1 MFESKKELDMSR
13 RNFKQIATGVALLAL
28 ALGAT
33 LINVKRTKASD
44 DDDFDGDSRIQRG
57 FEIAPVKLNLKGNN
71 RALVGLGSYIV
82 NTGGCNDCHSSAT
95 YATGGNPFLGEPK
108 KINKDLYLGGGAT
121 FIPAHPPNF
130 PAIISRNLT
139 PDKTGAPEGGAS
151 FEEFRSI
158 IRTGIDPD
166 RAHLQYGPYL
176 QVMPWPAFQDWTERD
191 IRAVY
196 EYLRAVPCVEGD
208 PGLPNPRPIGTRCK

>member
-1 MFESKKELDMSR
+1 MTR
-13 RNFKQIATGVALLAL
+13 RRYFKSVATGMALLAL
-28 ALGAT
+28 AMSAI
-33 LINVKRTKASD
+33 LINVKRGNASD
-44 DDDFDGDSRIQRG
+44 DDDYDGDSRIQRG
-57 FEIAPVKLNLKGNN
+57 LEIAPVKLNFKGNN

-82 NTGGCNDCHSSAT
+82 NTGGCNDCHSTST
-95 YATGGNPFLGEPK
+95 YATGGNPFLGEHK
-108 KINKDLYLGGGAT
+108 KIDKGAYLAGGAL
-121 FIPAHPPNF
+121 FIPAHPPDF

-151 FEEFRSI
+151 YEEFRAI

-176 QVMPWPAFQDWTERD
+176 QVMPWPAYQDWTERD

-196 EYLRAVPCVEGD
+196 EYLRAIPCLEGD